1 MIHYSRVI
9 HGIVLYI
16 QNEMAAQLAGSW
28 KAWALNVLAGVAAE
42 RAEALFG
49 TISKQP
55 VVSALG
61 LIDGENINVDALI
74 NGLRK
79 QAQTSTATLQIPILG
94 AYTIGLDDVNALD
107 RYVRG

>member
-9 HGIVLYI
+9 QGIVLYI

-28 KAWALNVLAGVAAE
+28 RAWALNVIAGIAAE

-49 TISKQP
+49 TISKHP
-55 VVSALG
+55 AMSALG
-61 LIDGENINVDALI
+61 LIDGENVNVDALV

-79 QAQTSTATLQIPILG
+79 QAQNSTATLQIPMLG
-94 AYTIGLDDVNALD
+94 AYTIGIGDINALD